1 MEEEV
6 QYDFS
11 EINVEHSTSVSHSKR
26 ATPEELVKMANGIW
40 KTVLAAN
47 IPLEN
52 TKALDEL
59 LEQIQTDNYDFN
71 LSFPIVLRWMVQM
84 RKYRAKA
91 FEKYLMKHSATPLDS
106 KEKYLELQA
115 EYLVLLYREEHPH
128 CDESYIREYKSSLVK
143 HLLEEDK
150 AFMEMHKK
158 IDEEFE
164 AKAEMFDADR
174 RRKLYEYLMAQKI
187 KNECAAAQ

>member
-1 MEEEV
+1 
-6 QYDFS
+6 
-11 EINVEHSTSVSHSKR
+11 
-26 ATPEELVKMANGIW
+26 
-40 KTVLAAN
+40 LAAN